1 MQRKLMTAVMLTAVA
16 TTTLATSGCK
26 NLFRAYRID
35 IVQGQ
40 TVTQEQADQ
49 IKAGMTP
56 AQVRYVLGTP
66 LVTDT
71 LNPNRWDY
79 AYKFIPG
86 TYAIE
91 GKIEAVPH
99 RRFSVIF
106 AAGVVV
112 RTESDSALPAKA
124 ASLPG
129 SKDSAVRANDT
140 TVREQAAQEQ
150 SKITP
155 TGSTQSPVP
164 AQPAPAEAAAST
176 PAAPAQ
182 PAPAETP
189 AAAPK
194 PAASKPE
201 ATTLPSDIQP

>member
-1 MQRKLMTAVMLTAVA
+1 MQRKLMTAVMLAAVA

-35 IVQGQ
+35 VVQGQ

-49 IKAGMTP
+49 IKTGMTP

-71 LNPNRWDY
+71 LNPSRWDY

-86 TYAIE
+86 TYALE
-91 GKIEAVPH
+91 SKIAAVPH

-106 AAGVVV
+106 SAGVVE
-112 RTESDSALPAKA
+112 RTESDSALPAKT

-140 TVREQAAQEQ
+140 TVREQANQEQ
-150 SKITP
+150 NKITP
-155 TGSTQSPVP
+155 ADARPSAPTS
-164 AQPAPAEAAAST
+164 QPDTIALP
-176 PAAPAQ
+176 
-182 PAPAETP
+182 
-189 AAAPK
+189 
-194 PAASKPE
+194 PE
-201 ATTLPSDIQP
+201 IQP

>member
-1 MQRKLMTAVMLTAVA
+1 MQSKLMTAVMLTALA
-16 TTTLATSGCK
+16 TTTLATTGCK

-86 TYAIE
+86 TYARE
-91 GKIEAVPH
+91 SRIEAVPH

-106 AAGVVV
+106 AGGVVL
-112 RTESDSALPAKA
+112 RTEADSNLPAKA
-124 ASLPG
+124 ASLPA
-129 SKDSAVRANDT
+129 SKDSAVRASDT

-155 TGSTQSPVP
+155 VEKP
-164 AQPAPAEAAAST
+164 A
-176 PAAPAQ
+176 
-182 PAPAETP
+182 AETP
-189 AAAPK
+189 AAAPATGK
-194 PAASKPE
+194 SGAAALPA
-201 ATTLPSDIQP
+201 DIQP

>member
-16 TTTLATSGCK
+16 TTTLATTGCK

-40 TVTQEQADQ
+40 TVTQEQAEQ

-79 AYKFIPG
+79 TYKFIPG
-86 TYAIE
+86 TYARE
-91 GKIEAVPH
+91 SKIEAVPH

-106 AAGVVV
+106 ASGVVLN
-112 RTESDSALPAKA
+112 TESDGALPTKA

-155 TGSTQSPVP
+155 QQ
-164 AQPAPAEAAAST
+164 ADAE
-176 PAAPAQ
+176 P
-182 PAPAETP
+182 
-189 AAAPK
+189 
-194 PAASKPE
+194 SKPN
-201 ATTLPSDIQP
+201 IQP

>member
-26 NLFRAYRID
+26 NLFSAYRID

-49 IKAGMTP
+49 IKVGMTP

-86 TYAIE
+86 TYARE
-91 GKIEAVPH
+91 SKIEAVPH

-106 AAGVVV
+106 AAGVVL

-124 ASLPG
+124 TSLPG

-140 TVREQAAQEQ
+140 TVREQASQEQ

-155 TGSTQSPVP
+155 ADP
-164 AQPAPAEAAAST
+164 A
-176 PAAPAQ
+176 PAAPA
-182 PAPAETP
+182 T
-189 AAAPK
+189 
-194 PAASKPE
+194 PE
-201 ATTLPSDIQP
+201 ATPPASGTQP

>member
-49 IKAGMTP
+49 IKSGMTP

-79 AYKFIPG
+79 TYKFIPG
-86 TYAIE
+86 TYALE
-91 GKIEAVPH
+91 SKIAAIPH

-106 AAGVVV
+106 AAGVVA
-112 RTESDSALPAKA
+112 RTESDSALPTKA

-140 TVREQAAQEQ
+140 TVREQANQEQ

-155 TGSTQSPVP
+155 ADARPSAPKPVP
-164 AQPAPAEAAAST
+164 V
-176 PAAPAQ
+176 
-182 PAPAETP
+182 ETP
-189 AAAPK
+189 AAQ
-194 PAASKPE
+194 PAASNPE
-201 ATTLPSDIQP
+201 AATPPSDIQP

>member
-1 MQRKLMTAVMLTAVA
+1 MQRKLMTAVMLTAVV
-16 TTTLATSGCK
+16 TTTLATTGCK

-40 TVTQEQADQ
+40 TVTQEQAEQ

-79 AYKFIPG
+79 TYKFIPG

-91 GKIEAVPH
+91 GKVAAVPH

-106 AAGVVV
+106 AAGVVLS
-112 RTESDSALPAKA
+112 TESDSALPSKV

-140 TVREQAAQEQ
+140 TVREQASQEQ

-155 TGSTQSPVP
+155 
-164 AQPAPAEAAAST
+164 AEVT
-176 PAAPAQ
+176 PK

-189 AAAPK
+189 AVAPK

-201 ATTLPSDIQP
+201 AATLPSDIQP

>member
-79 AYKFIPG
+79 AYKFTPG

-91 GKIEAVPH
+91 SKIEAVPH

-112 RTESDSALPAKA
+112 RTESDSPLPAKA

-140 TVREQAAQEQ
+140 TVREQASQEQ

-155 TGSTQSPVP
+155 AEV
-164 AQPAPAEAAAST
+164 APK
-176 PAAPAQ
+176 

-189 AAAPK
+189 AAATP
-194 PAASKPE
+194 
-201 ATTLPSDIQP
+201 PSDIQP

>member
-49 IKAGMTP
+49 IKVGMTP

-66 LVTDT
+66 LLTDT

-79 AYKFIPG
+79 TYKFIPG
-86 TYAIE
+86 TYARE
-91 GKIEAVPH
+91 SKIAEVPH

-106 AAGVVV
+106 AGGVV
-112 RTESDSALPAKA
+112 ESTQSDNVLPEKI
-124 ASLPG
+124 ASLPA

-140 TVREQAAQEQ
+140 TVREQASQEQ
-150 SKITP
+150 DKITP
-155 TGSTQSPVP
+155 
-164 AQPAPAEAAAST
+164 ADPAPAT
-176 PAAPAQ
+176 PEPTPEKPTDVQ
-182 PAPAETP
+182 P
-189 AAAPK
+189 
-194 PAASKPE
+194 
-201 ATTLPSDIQP
+201 

>member
-40 TVTQEQADQ
+40 TVTQEQAEQ

-71 LNPNRWDY
+71 LNPGRWDY

-86 TYAIE
+86 TYARE
-91 GKIEAVPH
+91 SKIAAVPH

-106 AAGVVV
+106 AAGVVE
-112 RTESDSALPAKA
+112 RTESDSALPTKA
-124 ASLPG
+124 TSLPG

-140 TVREQAAQEQ
+140 TVREQANQEQ
-150 SKITP
+150 VKITP
-155 TGSTQSPVP
+155 ADPRPT
-164 AQPAPAEAAAST
+164 APSADVKAAEAAS
-176 PAAPAQ
+176 APA
-182 PAPAETP
+182 P
-189 AAAPK
+189 
-194 PAASKPE
+194 
-201 ATTLPSDIQP
+201 

>member
-1 MQRKLMTAVMLTAVA
+1 MPSKLMTAVMLTAVA

-49 IKAGMTP
+49 IKAGMTQ

-79 AYKFIPG
+79 TYKFIPG
-86 TYAIE
+86 TYARE
-91 GKIEAVPH
+91 NKLEAVPH

-106 AAGVVV
+106 AAGVVL

-124 ASLPG
+124 TSLPA
-129 SKDSAVRANDT
+129 SKDSAVRASET
-140 TVREQAAQEQ
+140 TVREQASQEQ

-155 TGSTQSPVP
+155 ASDAKPATTGT
-164 AQPAPAEAAAST
+164 
-176 PAAPAQ
+176 
-182 PAPAETP
+182 TP
-189 AAAPK
+189 AAAA
-194 PAASKPE
+194 PAASAP
-201 ATTLPSDIQP
+201 ASSAPAAALPSDIQP

>member
-1 MQRKLMTAVMLTAVA
+1 MQRKLMTAVMLAAVA

-35 IVQGQ
+35 VVQGQ
-40 TVTQEQADQ
+40 TVTKEQADQ
-49 IKAGMTP
+49 IKVGMTP

-71 LNPNRWDY
+71 LNPSRWDY
-79 AYKFIPG
+79 TYKFIPG
-86 TYAIE
+86 TYALE
-91 GKIEAVPH
+91 SKIAAVPH

-106 AAGVVV
+106 AAGVVE
-112 RTESDSALPAKA
+112 RTESDSTLPAKT

-140 TVREQAAQEQ
+140 TVREQANQEQ

-155 TGSTQSPVP
+155 ADARPSAPTS
-164 AQPAPAEAAAST
+164 QPDAIALP
-176 PAAPAQ
+176 
-182 PAPAETP
+182 
-189 AAAPK
+189 
-194 PAASKPE
+194 PE
-201 ATTLPSDIQP
+201 IQP